1 MPEESKIEV
10 KAKNLNTV
18 LSEMERGIL
27 RVPRF
32 QRDYVWERTRI
43 AKLFDSIYK
52 EMPIGSFF
60 LWIAPME
67 FRNIYKDIPE
77 LKLPKPD
84 EYETIKM
91 ILDGQQRLISLYV
104 VSKGL
109 ELGFDGGSRKDY
121 KKICFDLDKG
131 EFLVVH
137 RREDKERIISLW
149 RFFNDDGQD
158 EIYDNL
164 TKERR
169 ESFRKCQRRIA
180 NYPVSIVEVTDK
192 NIEEAVLI
200 FERINQGGKRLGL
213 FDLVVAGTWSED
225 FDLKAKANDLIKEI
239 KNSGFGKIS
248 EEIISQTLSLVA
260 KDQCTQSVQ
269 LHLTNKD
276 IRSYWDVVEDGILEA
291 IDFLKGNLGVK
302 IYDFIPYPSMIA
314 MVAYLFAKRDRRA
327 LSPDQAVFVK
337 EWFWKTAFSQRY
349 RASTLT
355 LMGDDIKKYFMPILV
370 RKSAELKIPINL
382 SLNDIRD
389 IKIYN
394 RSAIKNAIFC
404 LLAIQQPLHFRNGS
418 TINLDYQI
426 CSEYNS
432 HEKHHIFPKAFL
444 KQNSTKHKCHKYLLL
459 NFAFIPAELNKEISK
474 EKPSKYFN
482 LYKKDNRIFGETM
495 KSHLIPCKENSAIW
509 DDDYDKF
516 IEQRGEL
523 IYEKIKRLVG
533 EISEIEVSLE
543 EEPIGVIKDIEK
555 KMRRFINKKMM
566 LNFKGDYWE
575 KIPSDIQER
584 IEDRIKERV
593 RRQPYERDNFRKVKD
608 KINFCDIMDYFQIIQ
623 KYWNI
628 FQDDFGSRAELQ
640 KHSLNIK
647 DYRNG
652 LMHVREMNRIE
663 RKQGEASVEWLLKI
677 LDKTKI

>member
-60 LWIAPME
+60 LWIAPQE

-77 LKLPKPD
+77 LELPKPD
-84 EYETIKM
+84 KYETIKM
-91 ILDGQQRLISLYV
+91 ILDGQQRLVSLFV

-109 ELGFDGGSRKDY
+109 ELGFNEGPKRDY
-121 KKICFDLDKG
+121 KKLCFDLDKG
-131 EFLVVH
+131 EFLVVP
-137 RREDKERIISLW
+137 RREDKEKIISLW
-149 RFFNDDGQD
+149 RFFNDEGED

-164 TKERR
+164 TEERR
-169 ESFRKCQRRIA
+169 KSFKKCQRRIA
-180 NYPVSIVEVTDK
+180 NYPVSIVEVVDK
-192 NIEEAVLI
+192 TIEEAVLI

-225 FDLKAKANDLIKEI
+225 FDLKAKTDGLIKEI

-248 EEIISQTLSLVA
+248 EEIVSQALSLVA

-276 IRSYWDVVEDGILEA
+276 IKSYWDIVEDAILEA

-314 MVAYLFAKRDRRA
+314 MIAYLFAKMDRRA
-327 LSPDQAVFVK
+327 LLPDQAAFVK
-337 EWFWKTAFSQRY
+337 EWFWKSAFSQRY

-355 LMGDDIKKYFMPILV
+355 VMGDDIKKYFIPILTK
-370 RKSAELKIPINL
+370 KSVKLEIPISL
-382 SLNDIRD
+382 SLNDIKNVR
-389 IKIYN
+389 IYQ

-432 HEKHHIFPKAFL
+432 KEKHHIFPRAFL
-444 KQNSTKHKCHKYLLL
+444 KQDAARHKRHKNLLL

-474 EKPSKYFN
+474 EKPSKYFG
-482 LYKKDNRIFGETM
+482 LYKKDNRIFEEAM
-495 KSHLIPCKENSAIW
+495 KSHLIPSKDNSAIW
-509 DDDYDKF
+509 DNDYDKF

-523 IYEKIKRLVG
+523 IYEKIKKLVG
-533 EISEIEVSLE
+533 EISEVEANLE
-543 EEPIGVIKDIEK
+543 EEPIGVIKDLEK
-555 KMRRFINKKMM
+555 KMRRFINKKMRI
-566 LNFKGDYWE
+566 NFKGDYWD
-575 KIPSDIQER
+575 KIPIDIQER
-584 IEDRIKERV
+584 IENRIKERV
-593 RRQPYERDNFRKVKD
+593 RRQPYERGSLQRTKD
-608 KINFCDIMDYFQIIQ
+608 KLNFCDIMDYFQIIQ
-623 KYWNI
+623 NYWDI

-652 LMHVREMNRIE
+652 LMHVREINRIE

-677 LDKTKI
+677 LDRDKK